1 MADEENNVDEEPKE
15 EINEGEEEK
24 KEEEPL
30 LDSDGNPINPE
41 DLKPKAPEAPLKIDM
56 LRKSV
61 KKLQRTYDGLSYA
74 YTEID
79 LKEKEI
85 DDLGTDI
92 DNFTQIL
99 DFNVSTNKLPNIN
112 CVKNMPY
119 LIRIDASVNEIKDMD
134 VFNNPERFQ
143 YLQLL
148 NLKTNKIHVL
158 PEMQAVNLLQMDLS
172 ENKIKD
178 CSQFKGLPNLK
189 KLNLSTNRLENC
201 IGLANCPKLE
211 VLYLNNNRLTS
222 IKGLDNLP
230 VLRKLRLRTNKIETF
245 DSVPNL
251 PMLEKLAISENLIKK
266 NVEFSKLK
274 FPSLKRIN
282 IDGNPYFDESGANPK
297 IEVLIQLEGLEIK
310 FVNKE
315 DAVVSVF
322 DHGVLYGDGVFE
334 GIRAY
339 NGRVFRCKEHIDR
352 LYDSAKA
359 IALDIGMTKKE
370 MTNALLDTLA
380 INKLDDA
387 YIRLVVT
394 RGAGD
399 LGLDPANCGKPT
411 IFIIAD
417 KITIEV
423 VTTSEILSTATDFKA
438 ALSISLDASKL
449 L

>member
-1 MADEENNVDEEPKE
+1 MADEENMEEEPKE

-41 DLKPKAPEAPLKIDM
+41 DLKPKVPEAPLKLDM

-92 DNFTQIL
+92 DKFTQII

-158 PEMQAVNLLQMDLS
+158 PEMQAVNLLQIDLS
-172 ENKIKD
+172 ENKVKD
-178 CSQFKGLPNLK
+178 CTQFKGLPKLK
-189 KLNLSTNRLENC
+189 KLNLNNNHMANC

-222 IKGLDNLP
+222 IQGLENLP
-230 VLRKLRLRTNKIETF
+230 SLRKLRLRTNKIEAF
-245 DSVPNL
+245 DFVPNL
-251 PMLEKLAISENLIKK
+251 PNLEKLAISENLIKV
-266 NVEFSKLK
+266 NTEFSKLK

-315 DAVVSVF
+315 EITQEDRDAVP
-322 DHGVLYGDGVFE
+322 GE
-334 GIRAY
+334 RQA
-339 NGRVFRCKEHIDR
+339 RKEKEEEEKER
-352 LYDSAKA
+352 LEREEEEKR
-359 IALDIGMTKKE
+359 KKE
-370 MTNALLDTLA
+370 EEEKEKMEQEANEEQKEQ
-380 INKLDDA
+380 N
-387 YIRLVVT
+387 
-394 RGAGD
+394 GEEGEEQQNENGEGNEEEGQPEEGEGEGEGEEGD
-399 LGLDPANCGKPT
+399 PN
-411 IFIIAD
+411 
-417 KITIEV
+417 E
-423 VTTSEILSTATDFKA
+423 
-438 ALSISLDASKL
+438 
-449 L
+449 